1 MMKEIIENSLQ
12 KAMNYQEYRNHLQK
26 LVSEFNNKESADD
39 LMHYNRLND
48 KRMKR
53 LDKQIELDETAKRE
67 VAQIENDF
75 TWLVLSE
82 SWCGDAAQSL
92 PVLNKFAEL
101 NQKINLKIVSRDEN
115 DPLMQQ
121 FLTDGSRSIPKLIV
135 LDKNN
140 EVIDHWGPRSKRAKA
155 LLDEYK
161 EKNGKIDG
169 QIKED
174 LQVWYNRDKG
184 QSIEEELVEILR
196 KMK

>member
-1 MMKEIIENSLQ
+1 MKEIIENSLQ
-12 KAMNYQEYRNHLQK
+12 KAMNYQEYRNHIQMLI
-26 LVSEFNNKESADD
+26 SEFNNKESADD
-39 LMHYNRLND
+39 LIHYNRLND

-53 LDKQIELDETAKRE
+53 LDKQIELDEKVKQE
-67 VAQIENDF
+67 VGQIENDF

-101 NQKINLKIVSRDEN
+101 NHRINLKIVSRDEN

-155 LLDEYK
+155 LMDEYK
-161 EKNGKIDG
+161 EKNGKIDS

-174 LQVWYNRDKG
+174 LQVWYNKDKG
-184 QSIEEELVEILR
+184 QSIEKELVEILR
-196 KMK
+196 RMK

>member
-1 MMKEIIENSLQ
+1 MKEIIENSLQ
-12 KAMNYQEYRNHLQK
+12 KAMNYQEFRNHIQMLI
-26 LVSEFNNKESADD
+26 SEFNNKESADD

-53 LDKQIELDETAKRE
+53 LDKQIELDETVKQE

-92 PVLNKFAEL
+92 PVLNKIAEL
-101 NQKINLKIVSRDEN
+101 NHRINLKIVSRDEN

-155 LLDEYK
+155 LMDEYK
-161 EKNGKIDG
+161 EKNGKIDS

-174 LQVWYNRDKG
+174 LQVWYNKDKG
-184 QSIEEELVEILR
+184 QSIEKELVEILR
-196 KMK
+196 RMK

>member
-1 MMKEIIENSLQ
+1 MKEIIENSLQ
-12 KAMNYQEYRNHLQK
+12 KAMNYQEYRNHIQMLI
-26 LVSEFNNKESADD
+26 SEFNYKESADD

-53 LDKQIELDETAKRE
+53 LDKQIELDETVKQE

-101 NQKINLKIVSRDEN
+101 NHRINLKIVSRDEN

-155 LLDEYK
+155 LMDEYK
-161 EKNGKIDG
+161 EKNGKIDS

-174 LQVWYNRDKG
+174 LQVWYNKDKG
-184 QSIEEELVEILR
+184 QSIEKELVEILS

>member
-1 MMKEIIENSLQ
+1 MKEIIENSLQ

>member
-1 MMKEIIENSLQ
+1 MKEIIENSLQ
-12 KAMNYQEYRNHLQK
+12 KAMNYQEYRNHIQMLI
-26 LVSEFNNKESADD
+26 SEFNNKESADD
-39 LMHYNRLND
+39 LIHYNRLND

-53 LDKQIELDETAKRE
+53 LDKQIELDEKVKQE
-67 VAQIENDF
+67 VGQIENDF

-92 PVLNKFAEL
+92 PVLNKIAEL
-101 NQKINLKIVSRDEN
+101 NHRINLKIVSRDEN

-155 LLDEYK
+155 LMDEYK
-161 EKNGKIDG
+161 EKNGKI
-169 QIKED
+169 
-174 LQVWYNRDKG
+174 
-184 QSIEEELVEILR
+184 
-196 KMK
+196 

>member
-1 MMKEIIENSLQ
+1 MKEIIENSLQ
-12 KAMNYQEYRNHLQK
+12 KAINYEEYRSHLQS
-26 LVSEFNNKESADD
+26 LVQGFKEGEGEDN

-53 LDKQIELDETAKRE
+53 LDKQIDLSERAKQE
-67 VAQIENDF
+67 VSQVENEF

-101 NQKINLKIVSRDEN
+101 NKKINLKIVSRDEN
-115 DPLMQQ
+115 DSLMQE
-121 FLTDGSRSIPKLIV
+121 FLTNGSKSIPKLIV
-135 LDKNN
+135 LDKYN
-140 EVIDHWGPRSKRAKA
+140 EVLEHWGPRSKKATA

-161 EKNGKIDG
+161 DKNGKLDSK
-169 QIKED
+169 IKED
-174 LQVWYNRDKG
+174 LQVWYNKDKG
-184 QSIEEELVEILR
+184 QSIEEELLEVLR

>member
-1 MMKEIIENSLQ
+1 MKEIIENSLK
-12 KAMNYQEYRNHLQK
+12 KAMNYQEYRSHLQK
-26 LVSEFNNKESADD
+26 LVSEFNAKESADN

-48 KRMKR
+48 MRMKR
-53 LDKQIELDETAKRE
+53 LDKKIELNETARQE
-67 VAQIENDF
+67 VAQIDKDF

-101 NQKINLKIVSRDEN
+101 NKNIRLKIVSRDEN
-115 DPLMQQ
+115 DLLMQQ

-140 EVIDHWGPRSKRAKA
+140 EVIEHWGPRSKKAKA

-169 QIKED
+169 KIKED
-174 LQVWYNRDKG
+174 LQVWYNNDRG
-184 QSIEEELVEILR
+184 QSIENEMVEILK

>member
-1 MMKEIIENSLQ
+1 MKEIIESSLQ
-12 KAMNYQEYRNHLQK
+12 KAMNYQEYRNHIQK
-26 LVSEFNNKESADD
+26 LVSEFNDKENADD

-53 LDKQIELDETAKRE
+53 LDKQIELDDAVKQE

-101 NQKINLKIVSRDEN
+101 NQKINLKIISRDEN

-161 EKNGKIDG
+161 EKNGKIDS

-174 LQVWYNRDKG
+174 LQVWYNMDKG
-184 QSIEEELVEILR
+184 RSIENELMEILR

>member
-1 MMKEIIENSLQ
+1 MKEIIENSLQ
-12 KAMNYQEYRNHLQK
+12 KAMNYQEYRNHIQMLI
-26 LVSEFNNKESADD
+26 SEFNNKESADD

-53 LDKQIELDETAKRE
+53 LDKQIELDEKVKQE
-67 VAQIENDF
+67 VGQIENDF

-101 NQKINLKIVSRDEN
+101 NHRINLKIVSRDEN

-155 LLDEYK
+155 LMDEYK
-161 EKNGKIDG
+161 EKNGKIDS

-174 LQVWYNRDKG
+174 LQVWYNKDKG
-184 QSIEEELVEILR
+184 QSIEKELVEILR
-196 KMK
+196 RMK

>member
-1 MMKEIIENSLQ
+1 MKEIIENSLQ
-12 KAMNYQEYRNHLQK
+12 KAMNYQEYRNHIQMLI
-26 LVSEFNNKESADD
+26 SEFNNKESADD

-53 LDKQIELDETAKRE
+53 LDKQIELDETVKQE

-101 NQKINLKIVSRDEN
+101 NHRINLKIVSRDEN

-155 LLDEYK
+155 LMDEYK
-161 EKNGKIDG
+161 EKNGKIDS

-174 LQVWYNRDKG
+174 LQVWYNKDKG
-184 QSIEEELVEILR
+184 QSIEKELVEILR
-196 KMK
+196 RMK

>member
-1 MMKEIIENSLQ
+1 MKEIIENSLQ
-12 KAMNYQEYRNHLQK
+12 KAMNYQEYRNHIQS
-26 LVSEFNNKESADD
+26 LVNDFKVGEGADD

-53 LDKQIELDETAKRE
+53 LDKQINLGERAKEE
-67 VAQIENDF
+67 VSQIENRF

-92 PVLNKFAEL
+92 PVLNKFAEF
-101 NQKINLKIVSRDEN
+101 NSNIDLKIVSRDEN
-115 DPLMQQ
+115 DSLMQK
-121 FLTDGSRSIPKLIV
+121 FLTNGSKSIPKLIV

-140 EVIDHWGPRSKRAKA
+140 EVIEHWGPRSKRATA
-155 LLDEYK
+155 LLNEYK
-161 EKNGKIDG
+161 EKNGKIDS

-174 LQVWYNRDKG
+174 LQIWYNKDKG
-184 QSIEEELVEILR
+184 QSIEEELVEVLQ